1 MVFESMLQKFVE
13 KRPVTVMLK
22 IVLDTV
28 FSAQRFDQIFAATAR
43 EQYTRELAFS
53 TVAKLMSQVAMGPQA
68 SVHAAFLQDREQIPV
83 TIGAVYAKLKG
94 VETPVLQR
102 LVEETSRSLAD
113 VAGYLTSLRV
123 QPVPGYRLKVID
135 GMVLAGTDHRPAVV
149 RDTNAAALPGMAI
162 AAYDYEMGLIC
173 NVLPCTDAHTNER
186 RLMNA
191 VVDWVRE
198 KDLVLADRNFC
209 TGEFLGG
216 VASRGGAF
224 LVRRHGG
231 TNVEVQSDWRSCG
244 RCRTG
249 SVSEADVT
257 LSTGME
263 CRAIR
268 IVRDKPLAD
277 GGTEVML
284 LTNLP
289 RRTKAQTLANL
300 YLERWTIEEAFRQ
313 LTQYLS
319 CEVKTLGYP
328 EAALFAFTMAVLAH
342 NCLACV
348 RAALASV
355 RGRKR
360 VAEEVSTY
368 HLASEVRAS
377 MDGLLVAV
385 DEEVWVQFAKQ
396 SPQELAALLKEIAT
410 HVSWARYAKSKR
422 GPQKPVARRKV
433 RRGSHVST
441 GKLLEAQAS
450 NQALTAT

>member
-1 MVFESMLQKFVE
+1 MVFESMLQKFIE
-13 KRPVTVMLK
+13 KRPITVMLK
-22 IVLDTV
+22 IVLETV
-28 FSAQRFDQIFAATAR
+28 FSAEKFDGIFAEVAR
-43 EQYTRELAFS
+43 EQYTRELTFS
-53 TVAKLMSQVAMGPQA
+53 TLAKLVSQVTLGPKA
-68 SVHAAFLQDREQIPV
+68 SVHAAFLQDREQVPV

-102 LVEETSRSLAD
+102 LVDDTSTSLAAI
-113 VAGYLTSLRV
+113 AGHLTSLRV

-135 GMVLAGTDHRPAVV
+135 GTVLAGTDHRPAVV

-162 AAYDYEMGLIC
+162 AIYDYETGLIC
-173 NVLPCTDAHTNER
+173 HMLPCTDAHTNER
-186 RLMNA
+186 RLMTA
-191 VVDWVRE
+191 AADWVQE
-198 KDLVLADRNFC
+198 KDLIMADRNFC
-209 TGEFLGG
+209 TGEFLSA

-231 TNVEVQSDWRSCG
+231 TGVEIMSDWRPCG

-249 SVSEADVT
+249 SVSEAIVR
-257 LSTGME
+257 LSNGLE

-277 GGTEVML
+277 GGMEVML

-289 RRTKAQTLANL
+289 QQTRAQTLADL

-360 VAEEVSTY
+360 VAEEVSNY
-368 HLASEVRAS
+368 HLATEVAAS
-377 MDGLLVAV
+377 MDGLTVAV
-385 DEEVWVQFAKQ
+385 DEDVWTQFTRQ
-396 SPQELAALLKEIAT
+396 SPQEIAMVLKEIAG
-410 HVSWARYAKSKR
+410 HVSWGRYAKSKR
-422 GPQKPVARRKV
+422 GPQKPITRKKV

-441 GKLLEAQAS
+441 GKLLAEQAS
-450 NQALTAT
+450 NKALTAT